1 MSKFERLLMPGST
14 EMPECQCG
22 AEMHL
27 ARSTQTEEMTATEV
41 RIYGCSACGHELR
54 LMVWAQTTDDPPIPV
69 GSL

>member
-27 ARSTQTEEMTATEV
+27 ARSNRSGEMPGTEV
-41 RIYGCSACGHELR
+41 RIYECSACGHELR
-54 LMVWAQTTDDPPIPV
+54 LMVWAQTTDQPV
-69 GSL
+69 RVGGL